1 MSDPIAN
8 RPLDGAARSVPAGGS
23 APADPDLAAVLAAQR
38 NPADFAALYHRYLDA
53 VYSYAFYQLGD
64 HHDAEDA
71 TARTFLAAL
80 RAIGLFRDEG
90 ASFRAWLFR
99 IARNTIRN
107 AHRTRAR
114 RRTEPMEAMPLEPP
128 APDADPAGLALRAEE
143 ARRIRAAV
151 AALPDDR
158 RQVVL
163 LRFAD
168 GLSAREIGQVLDRSE
183 GAVRVL
189 LHRALKDL
197 AGQLNP

>member
-1 MSDPIAN
+1 MSDPI
-8 RPLDGAARSVPAGGS
+8 RHRSLDAARPSGLSGAS
-23 APADPDLAAVLAAQR
+23 DPDLAAVRAAQR
-38 NPADFAALYHRYLDA
+38 DQADFSVLYHRYLDA

-71 TARTFLAAL
+71 TARTFMAAL
-80 RAIGLFRDEG
+80 RAIGSFRDEG

-99 IARNTIRN
+99 IARNTIAN
-107 AHRTRAR
+107 ARRTRLR
-114 RRTEPMEAMPLEPP
+114 RRTESMDAIPLEPP
-128 APDADPAGLALRAEE
+128 APDADPAGLAQRAEE

-158 RQVVL
+158 RQAVL

-197 AGQLNP
+197 AGQLHR

>member
-1 MSDPIAN
+1 MNRTNPTWSEEVAEERATFVDSD
-8 RPLDGAARSVPAGGS
+8 LV
-23 APADPDLAAVLAAQR
+23 AVRAAQHDR
-38 NPADFAALYHRYLDA
+38 AAFAALYHRYLDP

-71 TARTFLAAL
+71 TARTFMAAL
-80 RAIGLFRDEG
+80 RAIGSFRDEG

-99 IARNTIRN
+99 IARNTIAN
-107 AHRTRAR
+107 AHRTRSR
-114 RRTEPMEAMPLEPP
+114 RRTEPMDAIPGEPP
-128 APDADPAGLALRAEE
+128 APDVDPATLTVRAEE
-143 ARRIRAAV
+143 IRRIRAAV
-151 AALPDDR
+151 AELPDDR

-168 GLSAREIGQVLDRSE
+168 GLSAREIGAVLDRSE

-197 AGQLNP
+197 ASQLNP

>member
-1 MSDPIAN
+1 MSDPIRN
-8 RPLDGAARSVPAGGS
+8 RSLDAAAS
-23 APADPDLAAVLAAQR
+23 ADRASMKDPDLAAVRAAQR
-38 NPADFAALYHRYLDA
+38 DPAAFAVLYHRYLDA
-53 VYSYAFYQLGD
+53 VYSYAFYQLAD

-71 TARTFLAAL
+71 TARTFMAAL
-80 RAIGLFRDEG
+80 RAIRSFRDEG

-99 IARNTIRN
+99 IARNTIAN
-107 AHRTRAR
+107 AHRTRSR
-114 RRTEPMEAMPLEPP
+114 RRTEPMEAIPLEPP

-197 AGQLNP
+197 AGQLHS